1 MLGKF
6 TSCSWL
12 LESRLLGIYICNI
25 HQREWSESWGTIFW
39 VHWRLC
45 SQPSKPDSTGL
56 SGGSVKGALPSCLC
70 PHAFQQW
77 DPSLLRHQGWDR
89 NSSQGVGGNKMG
101 FLFFDFSLISNF
113 VPLVSGQPSDSTM
126 T

>member
-1 MLGKF
+1 MQYPPERVVRELGHDILGALENLF
-6 TSCSWL
+6 TAKQT
-12 LESRLLGIYICNI
+12 RQY
-25 HQREWSESWGTIFW
+25 R
-39 VHWRLC
+39 
-45 SQPSKPDSTGL
+45 L
-56 SGGSVKGALPSCLC
+56 SGGLVKGALPSCLC

-77 DPSLLRHQGWDR
+77 DPSLLRLQGWDR

-101 FLFFDFSLISNF
+101 FLFFYFSLISNF